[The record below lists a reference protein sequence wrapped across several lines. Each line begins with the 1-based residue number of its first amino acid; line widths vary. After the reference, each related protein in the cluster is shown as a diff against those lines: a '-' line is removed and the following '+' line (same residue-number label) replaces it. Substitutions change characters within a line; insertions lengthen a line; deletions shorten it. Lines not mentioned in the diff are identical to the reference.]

1 MSRRFLKKLKTHE
14 EGSITMKLSL
24 GKKIGLGFSLS
35 LLFTLIVGGA
45 GYYALGIT
53 TKGVSFYHAVNDT
66 QVVFSKAKEE
76 MGQYMMYRFAE
87 GRQQQKEA
95 FQRGMSFLVDTQKMM
110 DSQLDNV
117 SEISYKENLSK
128 NSENIKK
135 YIEDFETLNQS
146 EGAVI
151 KAELDMNLTMQKMTD
166 MLEKDLWLVEDIV
179 STSKVLFAEST
190 RYLLQKQESIYLSI
204 KDLSLKLQKETKKW
218 MDLVENSEKLFPI
231 GKELYSL
238 SLSFSEQIDQYHQED
253 AKSKLILSQMAQ
265 RQEELQALF
274 SNLGQLTITKMQTVE
289 KRAKII
295 ILAGVAVAFFAGILV
310 AIVLIRGVTGAIHRI
325 TQGMN
330 EGSTQVAVAA
340 GQVSSSSLSMA
351 EGASRQAAAIEETSS
366 SMEEM
371 ASMTKK
377 NAENATH
384 ADTLMKEVN
393 QVVQR
398 ANGSMAQL
406 TQSMAEISKASEETS
421 KIIKTIDEIAFQT
434 NLLALNA
441 AVEAARAGE
450 AGAGFAVVADEV
462 RNLAMRAADAAK
474 NTEKL
479 IEETLMKVKGGSTLV
494 TNTNDA
500 FGQVSQSTEK
510 VGSLVFEI
518 SEASKEQSS
527 GIDQVNIAIA
537 DVDKVIQ
544 HTVVNADSSAA
555 SAEEMRSQAEL
566 LREYVEEL
574 VVLMTGSSQSMKTS
588 SSTHTQ
594 SIIQNS
600 ETAMIPQKELSGKGE
615 IRSDQVIP
623 FDDEIF

>member
-1 MSRRFLKKLKTHE
+1 
-14 EGSITMKLSL
+14 MKLSL
-24 GKKIGLGFSLS
+24 GKKLGLGCLLS

-45 GYYALGIT
+45 GYYALGIA
-53 TKGVSFYHAVNDT
+53 TKGASFSHTVNET
-66 QVVFSKAKEE
+66 QVVFSTAKEE
-76 MGQYMMYRFAE
+76 MTQYLMYRFSE

-95 FQRGMSFLVDTQKMM
+95 FQRAMSFLVDTQRMM
-110 DSQLDNV
+110 NSQLDNV
-117 SEISYKENLSK
+117 SEVSYKENLSK

-135 YIEDFETLNQS
+135 YIENFETLNQS

-166 MLEKDLWLVEDIV
+166 LLEKDLWLVENIV
-179 STSKVLFAEST
+179 NISKVLFAESI

-204 KDLSLKLQKETKKW
+204 KDLSVKLQKETKKW
-218 MDLVENSEKLFPI
+218 MELVENSEKLLPI

-253 AKSKLILSQMAQ
+253 AKSTLILSQMTQ

-274 SNLGQLTITKMQTVE
+274 YSLGQLTLTKMQTVE

-295 ILAGVAVAFFAGILV
+295 ILVGVAIAFLAGILV
-310 AIVLIRGVTGAIHRI
+310 AIVLIRGVTGAIHRV

-377 NAENATH
+377 NSENATY

-393 QVVQR
+393 EVVQR

-421 KIIKTIDEIAFQT
+421 KIIKTIDEISFQT

-479 IEETLMKVKGGSTLV
+479 IEETLMKVKDGSTLV

-510 VGSLVFEI
+510 VGNLVFEI

-566 LREYVEEL
+566 LRGYVEEL
-574 VVLMTGSSQSMKTS
+574 MVLMTGSSQSMETS

-600 ETAMIPQKELSGKGE
+600 GAVMIPQKKFSGKNE

-623 FDDEIF
+623 FDEETF

>member
-1 MSRRFLKKLKTHE
+1 
-14 EGSITMKLSL
+14 
-24 GKKIGLGFSLS
+24 
-35 LLFTLIVGGA
+35 
-45 GYYALGIT
+45 
-53 TKGVSFYHAVNDT
+53 
-66 QVVFSKAKEE
+66 
-76 MGQYMMYRFAE
+76 
-87 GRQQQKEA
+87 
-95 FQRGMSFLVDTQKMM
+95 
-110 DSQLDNV
+110 
-117 SEISYKENLSK
+117 

-135 YIEDFETLNQS
+135 YIESYETLNQS
-146 EGAVI
+146 EGALI
-151 KAELDMNLTMQKMTD
+151 KMESDMNLTMQKMN
-166 MLEKDLWLVEDIV
+166 DLMGEELWMGDDVV
-179 STSKVLFAEST
+179 NNSKVLFAEIT
-190 RYLLQKQESIYLSI
+190 RYQLQKQEPIYLAI
-204 KDLSLKLQKETKKW
+204 KDLSLKQQEKTKKW
-218 MDLVENSEKLFPI
+218 MDMVENSEQLSPI
-231 GKELYSL
+231 GKGLHSR
-238 SLSFSEQIDQYHQED
+238 SISFFEQINQYHDENV
-253 AKSKLILSQMAQ
+253 KSNLILSQMTQ
-265 RQEELQALF
+265 RQQELQTLF

-289 KRAKII
+289 KRAKVI
-295 ILAGVAVAFFAGILV
+295 ILVGVAIAFLAGIFV
-310 AIVLIRGVTGAIHRI
+310 AIILIRGITGPIHRI
-325 TQGMN
+325 TRGMN

-340 GQVSSSSLSMA
+340 GQVSSSSQSMA

-384 ADTLMKEVN
+384 ADTLMKEVS

-406 TQSMAEISKASEETS
+406 TGSMAEISKASEETS

-479 IEETLMKVKGGSTLV
+479 IEEILIKVKDGSTLV
-494 TNTNDA
+494 GNTNDA

-510 VGSLVFEI
+510 VGHLVFEI
-518 SEASKEQSS
+518 SEASMEQSS

-544 HTVVNADSSAA
+544 HTVVNADSSAT
-555 SAEEMRSQAEL
+555 SAEEMRFQAEL
-566 LREYVEEL
+566 LRGYVEEL
-574 VVLMTGSSQSMKTS
+574 IVLMTGSSQSMATS
-588 SSTHTQ
+588 SSTPTQSTPTQ
-594 SIIQNS
+594 SISQHS
-600 ETAMIPQKELSGKGE
+600 GAVRIPQKELSGKSE

-623 FDDEIF
+623 FDEEIF